1 MVCEPCAIQRA
12 SGWVSMIFFFENPRT
27 PGGPT
32 TLGLIV
38 LHIEQYIW
46 HDSLDYKP
54 KSKCDTG
61 DELTRKYINLQES
74 TQVFDCQA

>member
-1 MVCEPCAIQRA
+1 
-12 SGWVSMIFFFENPRT
+12 MI
-27 PGGPT
+27 
-32 TLGLIV
+32 

-61 DELTRKYINLQES
+61 DELTRKYISLQES
-74 TQVFDCQA
+74 TQVFIVTRDSGNDGEEGVTTEINKQTRCDLRD